1 MVRDFPGGAVVKT
14 LRFQCRGR
22 GLHPVQGTEIPY
34 ATQPEVIIIIVFK
47 LKKKKKKISFNKKN

>member
-1 MVRDFPGGAVVKT
+1 MVKT

-47 LKKKKKKISFNKKN
+47 LKKKKKRSVLTKRIDENFVF